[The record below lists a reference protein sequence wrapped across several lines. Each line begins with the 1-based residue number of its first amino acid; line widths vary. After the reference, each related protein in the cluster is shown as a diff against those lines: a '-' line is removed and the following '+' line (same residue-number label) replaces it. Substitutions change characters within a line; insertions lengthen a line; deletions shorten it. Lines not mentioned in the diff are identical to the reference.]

1 MRWGVPGT
9 GQNGSAARGA
19 QAGPGSSGASGSAE
33 WAGGEVTVSVASA
46 QNLRFS
52 HKSDGDVSRTLEL
65 SSTVCRTENSKT
77 GSVFRIRCA
86 AQHGAR
92 GEPRAGARGALTA
105 RRLGDSEPPAP
116 RRASAGAS
124 GCASACSSLVWL
136 FVTVPPRS
144 FPTSAGRSG
153 CPQLS
158 FPRYGAAE
166 ATTRRALPGRRPD
179 VQAHRPPRRP
189 SLRSREGAQGGRPG
203 RRGPPHLH
211 GVLRVGG
218 FVHAALAYGVGA
230 HAEVLLDLVAVG
242 EVDVVAVELLR
253 AEGVGVGCQR
263 PTRMRTRC
271 GRSRVPGHMETGRG
285 SGPLTK
291 VPALVGTA
299 PDLTSPPARSRPDR
313 FWTPRAPCGLTGHVP
328 RT

>member
-144 FPTSAGRSG
+144 FRPSAGRSG

-189 SLRSREGAQGGRPG
+189 SLRSREGVQGGGPG

-218 FVHAALAYGVGA
+218 FVHAALAHGVGA

-253 AEGVGVGCQR
+253 AEGGGGVSAPHAHAHTVWAQ
-263 PTRMRTRC
+263 PRTWAHGNRARIQSPDK
-271 GRSRVPGHMETGRG
+271 GPSARGDGSRSNQPP
-285 SGPLTK
+285 GPL
-291 VPALVGTA
+291 A
-299 PDLTSPPARSRPDR
+299 P
-313 FWTPRAPCGLTGHVP
+313 
-328 RT
+328 